1 MSAEMRSFME
11 AYGAVHNKEVKEN
24 LDKGRD
30 SISEMNLSRLTDGDL
45 CEIAEE
51 ILEVM
56 FAEGKTVAECQA
68 IVEGIL
74 PSSTNPGRQAKIERL
89 KETFEKVFGRVKEK
103 SARTAVE
110 SYALYRKGKSLQDNW
125 SRKFSHE
132 NGNVRLHNSLV
143 AEDRAGVKNGLLELY
158 KGKHGQSDKEYADS
172 RSPGGKMVSGDS
184 KQSGAE
190 YTHGRRVKAANPGMQ
205 PDVGGKTKPKSQGK
219 MDAGTRADLQY
230 RKANLKKEE
239 FVSEKKGDGNL
250 ANNYPPYDK
259 VTRGDIIAGATGKDQ
274 MGGKNI
280 RGNDSKAQKA
290 RLEKKRGMKLDDH
303 PQFKEELEATGK
315 FTAQEIE
322 AIINKL

>member
-1 MSAEMRSFME
+1 MRSFME
-11 AYGAVHNKEVKEN
+11 AYQAVHNKEAKEN
-24 LDKGRD
+24 LDKVRD
-30 SISEMNLSRLTDGDL
+30 SISEMNLSQLTDGDL

-51 ILEVM
+51 VLEVM
-56 FAEGKTVAECQA
+56 FAEGKEVAQCEA
-68 IVEGIL
+68 IVESIL
-74 PSSTNPGRQAKIERL
+74 TSSTNPGRQAKIERL
-89 KETFEKVFGRVKEK
+89 QESFKKVFGTVKEK

-143 AEDRAGVKNGLLELY
+143 AEDRAGVKNGLLKMIE
-158 KGKHGQSDKEYADS
+158 GKDGDPCWDTHKQVGMKKK
-172 RSPGGKMVSGDS
+172 GGKMVPNC
-184 KQSGAE
+184 
-190 YTHGRRVKAANPGMQ
+190 VP
-205 PDVGGKTKPKSQGK
+205 
-219 MDAGTRADLQY
+219 
-230 RKANLKKEE
+230 KEE
-239 FVSEKKGDGNL
+239 TVVEKKGDGNL

>member
-11 AYGAVHNKEVKEN
+11 AYQAVHNKEAKEN
-24 LDKGRD
+24 LEKGRD
-30 SISEMNLSRLTDGDL
+30 SISEMNLSQLTDGDL

-51 ILEVM
+51 VLEVM
-56 FAEGKTVAECQA
+56 FADGKGVADCEA
-68 IVEGIL
+68 IVESIL
-74 PSSTNPGRQAKIERL
+74 TSSTNPGRQAKIERL
-89 KETFEKVFGRVKEK
+89 QESFKKVFGTVKEK

-110 SYALYRKGKSLQDNW
+110 SYAMYRKGKSLQDNW

-143 AEDRAGVKNGLLELY
+143 AEDRAGVKNGLLKMIE
-158 KGKHGQSDKEYADS
+158 GKDGDPCWDTHKQVGMKKK
-172 RSPGGKMVSGDS
+172 GGKMVPNC
-184 KQSGAE
+184 
-190 YTHGRRVKAANPGMQ
+190 VP
-205 PDVGGKTKPKSQGK
+205 
-219 MDAGTRADLQY
+219 
-230 RKANLKKEE
+230 KEE
-239 FVSEKKGDGNL
+239 TVVEKKGDGNL

-322 AIINKL
+322 AIIDKL

>member
-11 AYGAVHNKEVKEN
+11 AYQAVHNKEAKEN
-24 LDKGRD
+24 LDKVRD
-30 SISEMNLSRLTDGDL
+30 SISEMNLSQLTDGDL

-51 ILEVM
+51 VLEVM
-56 FAEGKTVAECQA
+56 FAEGKEVAQCEA
-68 IVEGIL
+68 IVESIL
-74 PSSTNPGRQAKIERL
+74 TSSTNPGRQTKIERL
-89 KETFEKVFGRVKEK
+89 QESFKKVFGTVKEK

-143 AEDRAGVKNGLLELY
+143 AEDRAGVKNGLLKMIE
-158 KGKHGQSDKEYADS
+158 GKDGDPCWDTHKQVGMKKK
-172 RSPGGKMVSGDS
+172 GGKMVPNC
-184 KQSGAE
+184 
-190 YTHGRRVKAANPGMQ
+190 VP
-205 PDVGGKTKPKSQGK
+205 
-219 MDAGTRADLQY
+219 
-230 RKANLKKEE
+230 KEE
-239 FVSEKKGDGNL
+239 TVVEKKGDGNL

-322 AIINKL
+322 AIIDKL

>member
-11 AYGAVHNKEVKEN
+11 AYQAVHNKEAKEN
-24 LDKGRD
+24 LDKVRD
-30 SISEMNLSRLTDGDL
+30 SISEMNLSQLTDGDL

-51 ILEVM
+51 VLEVM
-56 FAEGKTVAECQA
+56 FAEGKEVAQCEA
-68 IVEGIL
+68 IVESIL
-74 PSSTNPGRQAKIERL
+74 TSSTNPGRQTKIERL
-89 KETFEKVFGRVKEK
+89 QESFKKVFGTVKEK

-143 AEDRAGVKNGLLELY
+143 AEDRAGVKNGLLKMIE
-158 KGKHGQSDKEYADS
+158 GKDGDPCWDTHKQVGMKKK
-172 RSPGGKMVSGDS
+172 GGKMVPNC
-184 KQSGAE
+184 
-190 YTHGRRVKAANPGMQ
+190 VP
-205 PDVGGKTKPKSQGK
+205 
-219 MDAGTRADLQY
+219 
-230 RKANLKKEE
+230 KEE
-239 FVSEKKGDGNL
+239 TVVEKKGDGNL

-290 RLEKKRGMKLDDH
+290 RLKAQKARLEKKRGMKLDDH

-322 AIINKL
+322 AIIEKL

>member
-11 AYGAVHNKEVKEN
+11 AYQAVHNKEAKEN
-24 LDKGRD
+24 LDKVRD
-30 SISEMNLSRLTDGDL
+30 SISEMNLSQLTDGDL

-51 ILEVM
+51 VLEVM
-56 FAEGKTVAECQA
+56 FAEGKEVAQCEA
-68 IVEGIL
+68 IVESIL
-74 PSSTNPGRQAKIERL
+74 TSSTNPGRQTKIERL
-89 KETFEKVFGRVKEK
+89 QESFKKVFGTVKEK

-143 AEDRAGVKNGLLELY
+143 AEDRAGVKNGLLKMIE
-158 KGKHGQSDKEYADS
+158 GKDGDPCWDTHKQVGMKKK
-172 RSPGGKMVSGDS
+172 GGKMVPNC
-184 KQSGAE
+184 
-190 YTHGRRVKAANPGMQ
+190 VP
-205 PDVGGKTKPKSQGK
+205 
-219 MDAGTRADLQY
+219 
-230 RKANLKKEE
+230 KEE
-239 FVSEKKGDGNL
+239 TVVEKKGDGNL

-322 AIINKL
+322 AIIEKL